1 MLELRPAGRY
11 VAPAPSPLRAHRKV
25 MDSPMQKPS
34 ARSRLLVMLTGL
46 ALLLSACQ
54 AANVQPPDIGQEF
67 DPKDLRDRQK
77 YGTVFGN
84 DAFVFSTER
93 PRRDDAAGAA
103 GIGVNAYL
111 WRATLETVDFV
122 PLASADPFGGLIIT
136 EWYQPA
142 EVPDERFKL
151 NILIRDRVLRADAVK
166 VSVFRQVRAPSGEWV
181 DAPVAPGTA
190 RALEDKI
197 LTRARELRIV
207 AVQAGG

>member
-1 MLELRPAGRY
+1 
-11 VAPAPSPLRAHRKV
+11 
-25 MDSPMQKPS
+25 MQKPS
-34 ARSRLLVMLTGL
+34 TAPLLMAMVTGL

-54 AANVQPPDIGQEF
+54 GADVQPPDIGQEF

-77 YGTVFGN
+77 YGTVFGE
-84 DAFVFSTER
+84 DTFVFSTER
-93 PRRDDAAGAA
+93 RRGDEGAGSA

-111 WRATLETVDFV
+111 WRATLETLDFV

-151 NILIRDRVLRADAVK
+151 NILIRDRVLRADAIK
-166 VSVFRQVRAPSGEWV
+166 VSVFRQVRGPEGEWI
-181 DAPVAPGTA
+181 DAPVAPGTE

>member
-1 MLELRPAGRY
+1 M
-11 VAPAPSPLRAHRKV
+11 V
-25 MDSPMQKPS
+25 MDSPMQKRP
-34 ARSRLLVMLTGL
+34 ARFRLPTMFAGL
-46 ALLLSACQ
+46 ALLLAACQ
-54 AANVQPPDIGQEF
+54 GADVQPPDIGQEF

-93 PRRDDAAGAA
+93 RRDEPGAGAA

-111 WRATLETVDFV
+111 WRATLETIDFV

-142 EVPDERFKL
+142 EAPDERFKL

-166 VSVFRQVRAPSGEWV
+166 VSVFRQVRTPDGEWV

-207 AVQAGG
+207 AVQAGS